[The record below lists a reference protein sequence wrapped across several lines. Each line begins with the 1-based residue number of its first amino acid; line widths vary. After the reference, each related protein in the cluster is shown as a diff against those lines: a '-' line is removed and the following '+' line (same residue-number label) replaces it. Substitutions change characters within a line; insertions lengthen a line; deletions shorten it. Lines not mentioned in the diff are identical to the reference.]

1 MNRGRAKGKAAGR
14 AQRSGSSR
22 SQAPAKKAADRFAQ
36 DVFSDSA
43 GAVPSQTAAVLIFL
57 CGGSSDPE
65 TRDTSTHK
73 KFLPDEPDLPWLFA
87 GYPTPFCETW
97 NPMRWRSSVLF
108 APRQSVR
115 PRP

>member
-1 MNRGRAKGKAAGR
+1 LNRGRAKGKAAGR

-73 KFLPDEPDLPWLFA
+73 NNLKQGEPDLPVA
-87 GYPTPFCETW
+87 VCGIPYP
-97 NPMRWRSSVLF
+97 VL
-108 APRQSVR
+108 
-115 PRP
+115 